1 MTPLSSQRILLLMAD
16 LTQRQIKILKCITEE
31 FIETASP
38 VGSETL
44 EKKYSLGI
52 SSATIRNEMLALTQ
66 LGYLKK
72 SHLSAGR
79 GPTSMGLKYYVRNL
93 MTPKNMSISDEIGA
107 KEKVWDY
114 RNEFERLLKE
124 STKELASRTR
134 SMAVSTTDQDSIYS
148 YGASNLLEEPEF
160 YNIDV
165 TKTVLSLIDNTRFW
179 FDIIAKS
186 GVGDGSSSEI
196 IHLLIGEDLGM
207 EHLEPCSFVYQTYQ
221 AGPHRGIV
229 GVVGPARFHY
239 QTIIPIVDYFAQLI
253 STISR

>member
-1 MTPLSSQRILLLMAD
+1 MTD

-44 EKKYSLGI
+44 EKKFNLGI
-52 SSATIRNEMLALTQ
+52 SSATIRNEMSALTQ
-66 LGYLKK
+66 LGFLKK

-79 GPTSMGLKYYVRNL
+79 CPTSMGLKYYVRNL
-93 MTPKNMSISDEIGA
+93 MTPKNLSVNDEIGV

-124 STKELASRTR
+124 MTRELAVRTR
-134 SMAVSTTDQDSIYS
+134 NLAISTTDQGALFS

-160 YNIDV
+160 FNIDV
-165 TKTVLSLIDNTRFW
+165 TKTVLSLIDNANFW
-179 FDIIAKS
+179 F
-186 GVGDGSSSEI
+186 EI
-196 IHLLIGEDLGM
+196 ISKAGNLNPESAEIVHLLIGEDLGL
-207 EHLEPCSFVYQTYQ
+207 EHLEPCGFVYQNYE

-229 GVVGPARFHY
+229 GIIGPARCHY
-239 QTIIPIVDYFAQLI
+239 TYVVPVVDYFAELL

>member
-1 MTPLSSQRILLLMAD
+1 MAD
-16 LTQRQIKILKCITEE
+16 LTQRQIKILKCIVEE
-31 FIETASP
+31 FIETAAP
-38 VGSETL
+38 VGSENL
-44 EKKYSLGI
+44 ERKYNLGI
-52 SSATIRNEMLALTQ
+52 SSATIRNEMSALTQ

-93 MTPKNMSISDEIGA
+93 MTPKNMSASEEIGA

-114 RNEFERLLKE
+114 RNEFERLIKE
-124 STKELASRTR
+124 TTKELAGRTR
-134 SMAVSTTDQDSIYS
+134 AMAVSTTDQGSVYS

-165 TKTVLSLIDNTRFW
+165 TKTVLSLLDNAAFW
-179 FDIIAKS
+179 FDIVKRA
-186 GVGDGSSSEI
+186 GVHSPGSSDEI

-207 EHLEPCSFVYQTYQ
+207 EHLEPCGFIYQTYES
-221 AGPHRGIV
+221 GPHRGIL
-229 GVVGPARFHY
+229 GIVGPARCHY
-239 QTIIPIVDYFAQLI
+239 QSIIPVVDYYAGLL

>member
-1 MTPLSSQRILLLMAD
+1 MSD

-52 SSATIRNEMLALTQ
+52 SSATIRNEMATLTQ
-66 LGYLKK
+66 MGFLKK
-72 SHLSAGR
+72 GHLSAGR
-79 GPTSMGLKYYVRNL
+79 APTSMGLKYYVRNL
-93 MTPKNMSISDEIGA
+93 MTPKSMSVSEEVGV

-114 RNEFERLLKE
+114 RNEFEKLLRE
-124 STKELASRTR
+124 STKELATKTR
-134 SMAVSTTDQDSIYS
+134 SMAIATTDHGVIYS

-165 TKTVLSLIDNTRFW
+165 TKTVLSLLDNYTFW
-179 FDIIAKS
+179 FDIINKA
-186 GVGDGSSSEI
+186 GSLNDENFV
-196 IHLLIGEDLGM
+196 HLLIGEDLGV
-207 EHLEPCSFVYQTYQ
+207 EHLEPCGFVYQNYE

-239 QTIIPIVDYFAQLI
+239 PHIVPVVDYFAQLI
-253 STISR
+253 SQITR